1 MQTFPTHV
9 VAGVW
14 ISEMILVYSPETFT
28 ITEGALLVGAGIA
41 GAIAPDLVM
50 VPMFLM
56 DKVRGKQPM
65 TKQGPDIMA
74 LKELSHS
81 IPVWL
86 LAMLLVIII
95 FPHGI
100 LAQLGF
106 VFTLSGLFGGVLPD
120 IPTHSEER
128 FKETDCTFLYP
139 ANSFFKHTL
148 GIDRIRWP
156 NENWEY
162 RYDHGILW
170 PLKPFELWF
179 NFILIITGALA
190 LIHLIP

>member
-9 VAGVW
+9 VAGAW
-14 ISEMILVYSPETFT
+14 ISEIILVGSPQTFT
-28 ITEGALLVGAGIA
+28 VTEVTLLLGAGIT

-56 DKVRGKQPM
+56 DKIRGRQPM
-65 TKQGPDIMA
+65 TEQGPATMA

-81 IPVWL
+81 LFVWL
-86 LAMLLVIII
+86 PAMFLVVLLFPRGII
-95 FPHGI
+95 G
-100 LAQLGF
+100 QLGF
-106 VFTLSGLFGGVLPD
+106 MFTLAGLFGGVLPD

-128 FKETDCTFLYP
+128 FKDTDCTFLYP
-139 ANSFFKHTL
+139 LNSFCKHTF

-156 NENWEY
+156 NDDWEY

-170 PLKPFELWF
+170 PLKPFELWI
-179 NFILIITGALA
+179 NFILIFTGALA
-190 LIHLIP
+190 LIRFIP